1 MPRCNQSV
9 RPSRRV
15 SKNLFGPVDHDEL
28 REEIRKQSIARLEE
42 KKLEYNFDFEKEVPL
57 PGRYLWE
64 KVSNLNKTDD
74 CNKLRTE
81 DTPISKNRSSKILSK
96 TDSSKNK
103 PVKDQEERK
112 ITGKLLSTTL
122 EQGNTETRPA

>member
-1 MPRCNQSV
+1 
-9 RPSRRV
+9 
-15 SKNLFGPVDHDEL
+15 VDHDEL

-112 ITGKLLSTTL
+112 ITGKLLSSTL